1 MAPKKSL
8 SKGKEKPSGVGS
20 PTEIEGWRASKCS
33 DFHLLGLVEEKLLQP
48 RELIHWRNAL
58 GDVPPH
64 EGDQETIVFKDYILR
79 GFGIPSFDFFH
90 GLLFHCGIQAHHL
103 NPNSILYISIF
114 VHLCKTFLGIEP
126 HFDLFQYFFPSK
138 APTQCHRSRC
148 SWRGQTSVVPG
159 SRDEVYPLQT
169 GVQSY

>member
-90 GLLFHCGIQAHHL
+90 GLLFHCGAYPNLLGKKGYVVVVVVVVLLFHCGIQAHHL

-126 HFDLFQYFFPSK
+126 HFD
-138 APTQCHRSRC
+138 
-148 SWRGQTSVVPG
+148 
-159 SRDEVYPLQT
+159 
-169 GVQSY
+169 